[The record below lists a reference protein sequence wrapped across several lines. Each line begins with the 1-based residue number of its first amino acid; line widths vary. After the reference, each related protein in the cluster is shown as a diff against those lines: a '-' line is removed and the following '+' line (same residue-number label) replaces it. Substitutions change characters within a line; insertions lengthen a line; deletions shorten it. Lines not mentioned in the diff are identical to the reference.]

1 LNIVAPES
9 ILQIKMYNVEGHLVK
24 TRDEPLQ
31 TSAVTLRVD
40 NLAAGMYMVH
50 VKTATKTF
58 GKKVLIRK

>member
-1 LNIVAPES
+1 
-9 ILQIKMYNVEGHLVK
+9 MYNVEGHLVK
-24 TRDEPLQ
+24 TWDEPLQ